1 MGPEDEKDGN
11 HNEQEDE
18 GEGDTQATEND
29 ETMTEN
35 K

>member
-11 HNEQEDE
+11 HNQE